1 MRLSPSPRLIGV
13 VVVALVALGLVVD
26 AVAIPGS
33 EEAVEPGPAG
43 PATSGASFCA
53 AGRTS
58 GGNRL
63 RVVTAVPPS
72 PEGGRSETSVSVVHR
87 GRSRGVAQRRVAA
100 GAATG
105 RTVPNGLEAPG
116 VTTRWWELPAVTTRF
131 WRARQAGSA
140 PALVAGP
147 CQSGGSARWIIPGL
161 ATAGGAT
168 SQVVLSNPYDAD
180 ASVQIA
186 IATPEG
192 LREPRLLEN
201 IAVPARSSQ
210 VVSVNE
216 HAPAEDDLGV
226 IVTTRAGRVVVEGMQ
241 RLDAAIGGVE
251 GATLLSAASAGAVR
265 WTLPWYRTDSDRTE
279 GWLWVTN
286 PSQEPAVVTLRVHT
300 GGGEVVPEAAGET
313 TVDPGEVRRI
323 DLRNLVDASSTGVTV
338 TSDND
343 VPVVVSGATRV
354 DPGSEARSGVAVQ
367 LGAPVT
373 DTSWT
378 VTAPAED
385 DRRVHLRVANP
396 TSEQATV
403 GVALWDGSRTRRPG
417 PLRGVTVPAGGVV
430 RLDLRRFVS
439 DVPFVTAF
447 VTASSGEVVAGVE
460 SFTGSGRYDLVGYV
474 GVPSTVSRGTPA
486 PPVRFDPG
494 MMERIGPGGVV
505 RTTPGAEGTPGEQP
519 GGSGSAAPLEPAP
532 EVTGSTPG

>member
-13 VVVALVALGLVVD
+13 VVVALVALGLIVD
-26 AVAIPGS
+26 AVAIPDS
-33 EEAVEPGPAG
+33 EGAAELEPAG

-72 PEGGRSETSVSVVHR
+72 PEGGRANTTVSVVHG
-87 GRSRGVAQRRVAA
+87 GRSQAVAQRRVAA
-100 GAATG
+100 GTAAG
-105 RTVPNGLEAPG
+105 RMLPRGLKAPG
-116 VTTRWWELPAVTTRF
+116 VTTRWWERPAATTRF

-147 CQSGGSARWIIPGL
+147 CQPGGSGRWIIPGL

-168 SQVVLSNPYDAD
+168 SQIVLSNPYDTD

-201 IAVPARSSQ
+201 IAVPARSSHT
-210 VVSVNE
+210 VPVNE
-216 HAPAEDDLGV
+216 HAPAQADLGV
-226 IVTTRAGRVVVEGMQ
+226 IVTTRAGRVVVEGVQ
-241 RLDAAIGGVE
+241 HLDAAIGGIE
-251 GATLLSAASAGAVR
+251 GASLLSAAPAGALR
-265 WTLPWYRTDSDRTE
+265 WTLPWYRSDPDRAE

-286 PSQEPAVVTLRVHT
+286 PSQEPAVVTLRIHT
-300 GGGEVVPEAAGET
+300 GEGAVVPEAAGET
-313 TVDPGEVRRI
+313 TVDPGEVRRV
-323 DLRNLVDASSTGVTV
+323 DLRNLVDASSKGVTV
-338 TSDND
+338 TSDNG

-354 DPGSEARSGVAVQ
+354 DAGSEARSGVAVQ

-373 DTSWT
+373 DTSWS
-378 VTAPAED
+378 VTAPAEG
-385 DRRVHLRVANP
+385 DRRVHLQVANP
-396 TSEQATV
+396 TSQQATV
-403 GVALWDGSRTRRPG
+403 DVALWDGSRTRRPG

-430 RLDLRRFVS
+430 RLDLQRFVS

-447 VTASSGEVVAGVE
+447 VAASSGEVVAGVE

-474 GVPSTVSRGTPA
+474 GVPSAVSRGTPA

-494 MMERIGPGGVV
+494 MTERLGPGGAMT
-505 RTTPGAEGTPGEQP
+505 TTPGAGGTPGELP
-519 GGSGSAAPLEPAP
+519 GESDTAAPLEPAP
-532 EVTGSTPG
+532 EATGSTPD